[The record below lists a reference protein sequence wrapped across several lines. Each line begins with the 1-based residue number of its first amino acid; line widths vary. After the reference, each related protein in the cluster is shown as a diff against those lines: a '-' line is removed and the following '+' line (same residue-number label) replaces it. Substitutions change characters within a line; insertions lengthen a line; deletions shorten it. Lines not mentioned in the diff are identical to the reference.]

1 LHETSQQYWEHLAQL
16 CQLQIPNRNEVKNPV
31 TDLVFQ
37 SLMNF
42 KRDSNLWEK
51 YDKFSKISSLLD
63 LHKSE
68 FSWVHLYVRFQVT
81 KQVSNDLVRIK
92 EKSLNL
98 NSSLTIFDI
107 QPQLARISFKLP
119 KYLVSYRSGTV
130 AATVTLGVSQPSP
143 LTEISS
149 RDLEG
154 VAALTETV
162 NNCTIPHYGKMKSEW
177 REQRKSSLFHVAS
190 SSEWL
195 LHYILK
201 NLIVLRLM
209 T

>member
-68 FSWVHLYVRFQVT
+68 FS
-81 KQVSNDLVRIK
+81 
-92 EKSLNL
+92 
-98 NSSLTIFDI
+98 
-107 QPQLARISFKLP
+107 
-119 KYLVSYRSGTV
+119 
-130 AATVTLGVSQPSP
+130 
-143 LTEISS
+143 
-149 RDLEG
+149 
-154 VAALTETV
+154 
-162 NNCTIPHYGKMKSEW
+162 
-177 REQRKSSLFHVAS
+177 
-190 SSEWL
+190 
-195 LHYILK
+195 
-201 NLIVLRLM
+201 
-209 T
+209 